1 MLKSQIERV
10 ESGLQRVKAHLPG
23 LPIDEIL
30 LSRLIVVLGRHIS
43 AAYDRLLRPHG
54 LTEADF
60 RVLAALF
67 SQVDGSASPSDLCA
81 TIAHSP
87 ANMTRVSDAL
97 VERGLITRVSSE
109 QDRRRMVLQITAKGT
124 ALLHEFLPVTWGL
137 ARDACACLS
146 HEEVRHVTAQL
157 KRMAG
162 ALDAAGAESESGSES

>member
-10 ESGLQRVKAHLPG
+10 ESGLQRVKAQLPA

-30 LSRLIVVLGRHIS
+30 LNRLIVIIGRYIS
-43 AAYDRLLRPHG
+43 ATYDRLLRPHG

-67 SQVDGSASPSDLCA
+67 SHADGSASPSDLCA
-81 TIAHSP
+81 SIAHSP
-87 ANMTRVSDAL
+87 ANMTRISDAL
-97 VERGLITRVSSE
+97 VERGLITRVLSE

-124 ALLHEFLPVTWGL
+124 TLLHEFLPVTSGL
-137 ARDACACLS
+137 ARAACACLS
-146 HEEVRHVTAQL
+146 SEEMRHVTAQL

-162 ALDAAGAESESGSES
+162 ALDAAGAEPESSAES

>member
-10 ESGLQRVKAHLPG
+10 ESGLQRVKSQLPQ

-30 LSRLIVVLGRHIS
+30 LSRLIVILGRDLS
-43 AAYDRLLRPHG
+43 VTYDRLLRPHG

-67 SQVDGSASPSDLCA
+67 SHLEGSASPSDLCA
-81 TIAHSP
+81 SIAQSP
-87 ANMTRVSDAL
+87 ANMTRISDAL

-109 QDRRRMVLQITAKGT
+109 QDRRRMVLQITPKGT
-124 ALLHEFLPVTWGL
+124 ALLHELLPVTSGL
-137 ARDACACLS
+137 ARGACAGLS
-146 HEEVRHVTAQL
+146 YEEIRHVTAQL

-162 ALDAAGAESESGSES
+162 ALDATGAESEAGADS